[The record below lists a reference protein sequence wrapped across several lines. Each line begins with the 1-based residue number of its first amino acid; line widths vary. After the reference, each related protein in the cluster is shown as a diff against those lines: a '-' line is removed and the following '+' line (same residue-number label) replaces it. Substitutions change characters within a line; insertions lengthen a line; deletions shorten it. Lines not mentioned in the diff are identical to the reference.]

1 MRLSE
6 GLIANKQNHQGHMI
20 QTRRQEAVPGKMM
33 YPRLFVRTTLVP
45 RGSRRVKFKL
55 NYGQKNQLWKG
66 VGLVIRVWHY
76 LRLMVRGLI
85 GLRFN
90 LRICSVQKGYSVEN

>member
-33 YPRLFVRTTLVP
+33 YPRLFRTTLVP

-55 NYGQKNQLWKG
+55 NYGKKSTLERG
-66 VGLVIRVWHY
+66 RVSDPCLALLKAHGTRVDWSS
-76 LRLMVRGLI
+76 L
-85 GLRFN
+85 
-90 LRICSVQKGYSVEN
+90 